1 MMLINK
7 PLKNFLIILIFLKLC
22 FFNSFSYSQSNIN
35 IDGISARFQ
44 QLSKQLA
51 DLEKFVYNKEKKS
64 NTSLPSGQ
72 QNRINA
78 LENAVKELRGIIEV
92 ELPILKK
99 EVITPSS
106 GTSSKS

>member
-1 MMLINK
+1 MTMMLINK

-22 FFNSFSYSQSNIN
+22 FFNSYSFSQSNIN

-78 LENAVKELRGIIEV
+78 LEKLLTEQWNIANVV
-92 ELPILKK
+92 
-99 EVITPSS
+99 SS
-106 GTSSKS
+106 VLD